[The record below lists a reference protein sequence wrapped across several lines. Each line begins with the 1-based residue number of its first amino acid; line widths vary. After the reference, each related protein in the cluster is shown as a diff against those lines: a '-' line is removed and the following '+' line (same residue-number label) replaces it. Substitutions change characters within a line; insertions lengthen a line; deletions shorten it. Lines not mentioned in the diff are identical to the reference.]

1 MATDVTTRVP
11 DRLES
16 MRSGK
21 AQPVAIA
28 RGVWLREFAGKSCG
42 AQRFSTGS
50 ATFEAGAALAY
61 HTHPI
66 SEAIT
71 VISGTARVAVEGRR
85 YLLQPFDS
93 LHVPRHVAHEVCNLS
108 ATSDLVALSVFASSE
123 PTRQEIKTDFA
134 VIEKGLANPRPGD
147 PESLVRFAEAE
158 LYELWPGAQF
168 RDLFAGRF
176 GSVGICGGYGRFL
189 PESSLP
195 CHTHLYDESITIVEG
210 EAVCL
215 VKGSHY
221 SLRDCDTAVIPE
233 GRPHRFLNLSASP
246 MAMLWVYAGNEPERT
261 LVSAS
266 LCNGNLVWPGENHP
280 ASR

>member
-1 MATDVTTRVP
+1 MATDVTTQVP

-16 MRSGK
+16 IRSGR
-21 AQPVAIA
+21 AEPVVIA
-28 RGVWLREFAGKSCG
+28 RGVLVREFAGKSCG

-50 ATFEAGAALAY
+50 ATFEPRAVLPY

-71 VISGTARVAVEGRR
+71 VISGMARVAIEGRR

-93 LHVPRHVAHEVCNLS
+93 VHIPREVAHEVCNPS
-108 ATSDLVALSVFASSE
+108 ATSDLVALSVFASAE
-123 PTRQEIKTDFA
+123 PTRQEVQANFA
-134 VIEKGLANPRPGD
+134 IIEKGLTKPLPGD

-158 LYELWPGAQF
+158 LYELSPGAQF
-168 RDLFAGRF
+168 RDLFAGRL

-221 SLRDCDTAVIPE
+221 SLSNCDTAVVPE

-246 MAMLWVYAGNEPERT
+246 MAMLWVYAG
-261 LVSAS
+261 
-266 LCNGNLVWPGENHP
+266 
-280 ASR
+280 